1 MKKMAQLLT
10 AYKASKP
17 DEEYG
22 LAYVAANV
30 NLMNYVRDLLERL
43 MLGTE
48 TDKLQ
53 GLSDTE
59 VNSEVTTYLLWKSLN
74 G

>member
-10 AYKASKP
+10 QYNENTLDYDTIKLYAQ
-17 DEEYG
+17 E
-22 LAYVAANV
+22 
-30 NLMNYVRDLLERL
+30 LLERL
-43 MLGTE
+43 TLGTG

-59 VNSEVTTYLLWKSLN
+59 VNVEVSTYLLWKSLN

>member
-10 AYKASKP
+10 QHSESTIDYDAIKLY
-17 DEEYG
+17 
-22 LAYVAANV
+22 AA
-30 NLMNYVRDLLERL
+30 DLLERL
-43 MLGTE
+43 MLGTV

-53 GLSDTE
+53 GLSDTDVNVE
-59 VNSEVTTYLLWKSLN
+59 VSTYLLWKSLN